1 MEHRDQ
7 WERLCAD
14 RSLAASATDELLRY
28 DAPTQFFPKR
38 AADDEEL
45 LGVRIPAGTTIHV
58 GNAAANRDPLAFEAP
73 DDLDIARRP
82 NDHLSLGKG
91 AHFCLGAP
99 VARLEGRIAFSA
111 LARRFPNLQ
120 IAVPPAKLDWKRH
133 VVLRGLRSLPVHPGH
148 DRG

>member
-14 RSLAASATDELLRY
+14 RSLAASATEELLRY

-38 AADDEEL
+38 AAADEEL

-58 GNAAANRDPLAFEAP
+58 GNAAANRDPLAFEEP
-73 DDLDIARRP
+73 ELWTSRGGRTTICRSAR
-82 NDHLSLGKG
+82 
-91 AHFCLGAP
+91 
-99 VARLEGRIAFSA
+99 ARTSA
-111 LARRFPNLQ
+111 LAHQWRAWKAGSSSRRWRAGSRTSSSPSL
-120 IAVPPAKLDWKRH
+120 PADLDWKRH